1 MKTDEPVV
9 LSPFVARCLEVV
21 VAMTL
26 AVMVAIVV
34 MDEKNPTLETTWGH
48 LDASMSKPV
57 LHSTEASSP

>member
-9 LSPFVARCLEVV
+9 LPPLLMRCLEVL

-34 MDEKNPTLETTWGH
+34 MDEQTPILKTPWGF
-48 LDASMSKPV
+48 LDESMREPV
-57 LHSTEASSP
+57 LQTPEAPIP